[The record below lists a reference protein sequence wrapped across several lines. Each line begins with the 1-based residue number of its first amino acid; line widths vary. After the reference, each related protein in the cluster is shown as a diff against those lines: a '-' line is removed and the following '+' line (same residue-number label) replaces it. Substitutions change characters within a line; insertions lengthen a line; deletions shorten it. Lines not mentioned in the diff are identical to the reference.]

1 MIEQA
6 QGVRQLLGRHT
17 GSLKVRSE
25 ALSLSLVTGRE
36 ESSPARRAVS
46 VVVHRLCYSSIEL
59 GGS

>member
-25 ALSLSLVTGRE
+25 ALNRHE
-36 ESSPARRAVS
+36 
-46 VVVHRLCYSSIEL
+46 
-59 GGS
+59 